1 LQLKAQNLQ
10 RFHKPGYAG
19 EAENERFMILV
30 PQRGRGMEKIS
41 IARRRRN
48 GAFEPRGQRQSD
60 IDSQL
65 PHGPELIEIP
75 FGVLDQSPKCVR
87 EEPYRLEGSD
97 KDIDEAISVNL
108 TPEQYDLIKSNRYVN
123 YFLNGDSTGVSLD
136 IQKHTEG
143 QIIFNFQFKKVDI
156 VKMLKAKHVCQMLQ
170 ISNSLL
176 MNLVKSKK
184 IRSYRIG
191 RLRRFLLQDVLDYLS
206 KSEELTESSES

>member
-1 LQLKAQNLQ
+1 
-10 RFHKPGYAG
+10 
-19 EAENERFMILV
+19 
-30 PQRGRGMEKIS
+30 MEKIS
-41 IARRRRN
+41 IVRRRRN
-48 GAFEPRGQRQSD
+48 EDFEPRGQRQSD

-65 PHGPELIEIP
+65 LHGRELIEISS
-75 FGVLDQSPKCVR
+75 GVLKQSPKSAK
-87 EEPYRLEGSD
+87 EEPHGLGESD
-97 KDIDEAISVNL
+97 KNIDEAISVNL
-108 TPEQYDLIKSNRYVN
+108 TPEQYDLVKSNRYVN

-206 KSEELTESSES
+206 KSEELTESSEL